1 MELNMGGDDD
11 RIEESSVR
19 LMASS
24 NDGIVDGVGGGESRW
39 VDGSEVDSESP
50 PWSLLDENDSGQG
63 YGSMRRR
70 LVKKPKRVDS
80 FDVEAMEI
88 AGAHHRHSKD
98 LSVWQN
104 LALAFQT
111 LGVVYGDM
119 GTSPLYVFTDVF
131 SKVPIRSEVD
141 VLGALSLVIYTIA
154 LIPLAKYVFIV
165 LKANDNGEGGTF
177 ALYSLICRHAKV
189 NMLPN
194 RQPADENISSYRLKL
209 PTPELERA
217 LNIKETLEKRS
228 SLKTLLLLLVLTGTS
243 MVIGDGI
250 LTPAMSVMS
259 AVSGLQ
265 GEVSGFGTSAVV
277 IVSIIILLGLFSIQ
291 RFGTGKVGFMFAPVL
306 ALWFFSLG
314 AIGIYNLVKYDISVL
329 KALNPAYIYF
339 FFKKNSSAAWSAL
352 GGCVLCITGAEAMF
366 ADLGHF
372 SVQSVQI
379 AFTCVVFPCLL
390 LAYMGQASYLMKY
403 PDSAS
408 RIFYDSVPGSLFWPI
423 FVIATLAATIASQAM
438 ISATFS
444 CVKQAMA
451 LGCFPRLKIVHTSRK
466 LMGQI
471 YIPVIN
477 YFLMIMCIIVVS
489 IFQNTTDI
497 ANAYGIAEVG
507 VMIVSTTLVTL
518 VMLLIWRTNLFLALC
533 FPLVFGS
540 IELIYLSAVLS
551 KILEGG
557 WLPLAFAS
565 FFLCVMYTWNY
576 GSVLK
581 YHSEVREKISMDFML
596 ELGSTLG
603 TVRVPGIGLLYNE
616 LVQGVPSIFGQ
627 FLLSLPAIHSTIVFV
642 CIKYVPVP
650 VVPQEERFLFR
661 RVCPKDY
668 HMFRCV
674 ARYGYKDV
682 RKEGHHVFEQ
692 LLVESLEKFL
702 RREAQDLAIESNLN
716 EYFDNVSE
724 RSRDSGAAGDGTDEL
739 RIPLMQDQRPEEPGS
754 SISEETS
761 PAFPSSVVS
770 LDEDPSLEYELSA
783 LREAMDSGFTYLL
796 AHGDVR
802 AKKNSVFF
810 KKLVINYFYAFLRN
824 NCRAGAAN
832 MSVPHMNILQV
843 GMTYMDPTD
852 FRGVSGEVER
862 LLRQIQV
869 RAHVLDWT
877 SNGSIS
883 GTESKLVAGKIVL
896 IKWVIVKRS
905 ISTCESFPLRPI
917 MDLETGVFQNHVK
930 RESWKTVLTL
940 AYQSL
945 GVVYGDLS
953 TSPLYVYKSTFAE
966 DIQHSETNEEIY
978 GVLSFVFWTL
988 TLVPLLK
995 YVFIVLKA
1003 DDNGEGGT
1011 FALYSLLCRHAR
1023 INSLPNCQVAD
1034 EELYEYKRDAA
1045 TTCLTP
1051 TTTFGSRLKSTL
1063 EKHRVLQRFLLLLAL
1078 IGTCM
1083 VIGDGVLTPAL
1094 SDVEVP
1100 VACTILIGLFALQH
1114 YGTHRVGF
1122 LFAPVVLV
1130 WLMCIS
1136 AIGIYNIIHWNPHV
1150 YQALSPYYMYKF
1162 LRKTQ
1167 RGGWMSLGGILL
1179 CITGSEAMFAD
1190 LGHFSQLS
1198 IKIAFTSLVYPSLIL
1213 AYMGQAAYLSQHH
1226 VIDNDYH
1233 IGFYVSV
1240 PGKLRWPV
1248 LVIAIL
1254 AAVVGSQ
1261 AIITGTFS
1269 IIKQCSALGCFPR
1282 VKIVH
1287 TSSKIHGQIYIPEI
1301 NWTLMLLCLAV
1312 TIGFRDTKRLG
1323 NASGLAV
1330 ITVML
1335 VTTCLMSLV
1344 IVLCWHK
1351 SVFLAICFV
1360 CFFGTIEVLYFSASL
1375 IKFLEGAWVPIAL
1388 SLIFLIVMC
1397 VWHYGILKT
1406 YEFDVQNKV
1415 SINWLLSLGPSLGIV
1430 RVRGIGLIHTE
1441 LVSGIPAIFSHFVTN
1456 LPAFHEVLVFLCIK
1470 SVPVPHV
1477 RAKERFLVGHIGPR
1491 QYRLYRC
1498 IVRYGYRD
1506 VHKDDMEFEKDL
1518 VCSIAEYIR
1527 TGNAE
1532 PNGAKDEMESE
1543 DDKMTVVGTCCTHTD
1558 GIQLREDDVDKIESA
1573 GTSELR
1579 EIKSSPVMQPRK
1591 RVRFIVPD
1599 SSKINRD
1606 AREELQE
1613 LVEAREAGI
1622 AYILGHCYVRAKQG
1636 SSMLKKLVINYG
1648 YEFLRR
1654 NSRAPAYTL
1663 SVPHASTLEVGMVY
1677 SV

>member
-1 MELNMGGDDD
+1 MLKPWRLLVLITTTPRNSINSTLSAVVL
-11 RIEESSVR
+11 RI
-19 LMASS
+19 
-24 NDGIVDGVGGGESRW
+24 
-39 VDGSEVDSESP
+39 
-50 PWSLLDENDSGQG
+50 
-63 YGSMRRR
+63 YGKRAR
-70 LVKKPKRVDS
+70 PKRS
-80 FDVEAMEI
+80 W
-88 AGAHHRHSKD
+88 KD

-111 LGVVYGDM
+111 LGVVYGDL

-154 LIPLAKYVFIV
+154 LIPLAKYVFVV

-177 ALYSLICRHAKV
+177 ALYSLICRYAKV

-228 SLKTLLLLLVLTGTS
+228 SLKTVLLLLVLTGTS

-265 GEVSGFGTSAVV
+265 GEISDFGTSAVV
-277 IVSIIILLGLFSIQ
+277 VVSIIILLGIFSIQ

-314 AIGIYNLVKYDISVL
+314 AIGIYNLVKHDISVL

-372 SVQSVQI
+372 SVQSIQI

-408 RIFYDSVPGSLFWPI
+408 RIFYDSVPGSLFWPV
-423 FVIATLAATIASQAM
+423 FVIATLAAMIASQAM

-471 YIPVIN
+471 YIPIIN

-489 IFQNTTDI
+489 IFRRTTDI

-557 WLPLAFAS
+557 WLPLAFAT

-581 YHSEVREKISMDFML
+581 YQSEVREKISMDFML

-724 RSRDSGAAGDGTDEL
+724 RSRDSGAAGGDGTDEL
-739 RIPLMQDQRPEEPGS
+739 RVPLMHDRRLEDAGS

-761 PAFPSSVVS
+761 SAFPSSVMS

-802 AKKNSVFF
+802 AKKNSFFF
-810 KKLVINYFYAFLRN
+810 KKLVINYFYAFLRK

-843 GMTYMDPTD
+843 GMTYM
-852 FRGVSGEVER
+852 V
-862 LLRQIQV
+862 
-869 RAHVLDWT
+869 
-877 SNGSIS
+877 
-883 GTESKLVAGKIVL
+883 
-896 IKWVIVKRS
+896 
-905 ISTCESFPLRPI
+905 
-917 MDLETGVFQNHVK
+917 
-930 RESWKTVLTL
+930 
-940 AYQSL
+940 
-945 GVVYGDLS
+945 
-953 TSPLYVYKSTFAE
+953 
-966 DIQHSETNEEIY
+966 
-978 GVLSFVFWTL
+978 
-988 TLVPLLK
+988 
-995 YVFIVLKA
+995 
-1003 DDNGEGGT
+1003 
-1011 FALYSLLCRHAR
+1011 
-1023 INSLPNCQVAD
+1023 
-1034 EELYEYKRDAA
+1034 
-1045 TTCLTP
+1045 
-1051 TTTFGSRLKSTL
+1051 
-1063 EKHRVLQRFLLLLAL
+1063 
-1078 IGTCM
+1078 
-1083 VIGDGVLTPAL
+1083 
-1094 SDVEVP
+1094 
-1100 VACTILIGLFALQH
+1100 
-1114 YGTHRVGF
+1114 
-1122 LFAPVVLV
+1122 
-1130 WLMCIS
+1130 
-1136 AIGIYNIIHWNPHV
+1136 
-1150 YQALSPYYMYKF
+1150 
-1162 LRKTQ
+1162 
-1167 RGGWMSLGGILL
+1167 
-1179 CITGSEAMFAD
+1179 
-1190 LGHFSQLS
+1190 
-1198 IKIAFTSLVYPSLIL
+1198 
-1213 AYMGQAAYLSQHH
+1213 
-1226 VIDNDYH
+1226 
-1233 IGFYVSV
+1233 
-1240 PGKLRWPV
+1240 
-1248 LVIAIL
+1248 
-1254 AAVVGSQ
+1254 
-1261 AIITGTFS
+1261 
-1269 IIKQCSALGCFPR
+1269 
-1282 VKIVH
+1282 
-1287 TSSKIHGQIYIPEI
+1287 
-1301 NWTLMLLCLAV
+1301 
-1312 TIGFRDTKRLG
+1312 
-1323 NASGLAV
+1323 
-1330 ITVML
+1330 
-1335 VTTCLMSLV
+1335 
-1344 IVLCWHK
+1344 
-1351 SVFLAICFV
+1351 
-1360 CFFGTIEVLYFSASL
+1360 
-1375 IKFLEGAWVPIAL
+1375 
-1388 SLIFLIVMC
+1388 
-1397 VWHYGILKT
+1397 
-1406 YEFDVQNKV
+1406 
-1415 SINWLLSLGPSLGIV
+1415 
-1430 RVRGIGLIHTE
+1430 
-1441 LVSGIPAIFSHFVTN
+1441 
-1456 LPAFHEVLVFLCIK
+1456 
-1470 SVPVPHV
+1470 
-1477 RAKERFLVGHIGPR
+1477 
-1491 QYRLYRC
+1491 
-1498 IVRYGYRD
+1498 
-1506 VHKDDMEFEKDL
+1506 
-1518 VCSIAEYIR
+1518 
-1527 TGNAE
+1527 
-1532 PNGAKDEMESE
+1532 
-1543 DDKMTVVGTCCTHTD
+1543 
-1558 GIQLREDDVDKIESA
+1558 
-1573 GTSELR
+1573 
-1579 EIKSSPVMQPRK
+1579 
-1591 RVRFIVPD
+1591 
-1599 SSKINRD
+1599 
-1606 AREELQE
+1606 
-1613 LVEAREAGI
+1613 
-1622 AYILGHCYVRAKQG
+1622 
-1636 SSMLKKLVINYG
+1636 
-1648 YEFLRR
+1648 
-1654 NSRAPAYTL
+1654 
-1663 SVPHASTLEVGMVY
+1663 
-1677 SV
+1677 

>member
-1 MELNMGGDDD
+1 MEGDDD

-19 LMASS
+19 LVGSS
-24 NDGIVDGVGGGESRW
+24 NDGIVDGGGGGVGESRW

-70 LVKKPKRVDS
+70 LVKKPKSVDS

-88 AGAHHRHSKD
+88 AGAHHHHSKD

-111 LGVVYGDM
+111 LGVVYGDL

-154 LIPLAKYVFIV
+154 LIPLAKYVFVV

-177 ALYSLICRHAKV
+177 ALYSLICRYAKV

-194 RQPADENISSYRLKL
+194 RQPADENISSFRLKL

-228 SLKTLLLLLVLTGTS
+228 SLKTVLLLLVLTGTS

-265 GEVSGFGTSAVV
+265 GEISDFGTSAVV
-277 IVSIIILLGLFSIQ
+277 VVSIIILLGIFSIQ
-291 RFGTGKVGFMFAPVL
+291 RFGTGKVGFMFSPVL

-314 AIGIYNLVKYDISVL
+314 AIGIYNLVKHDIRVL

-372 SVQSVQI
+372 SVQSIQI

-408 RIFYDSVPGSLFWPI
+408 RIFYDSVPGSLFWPV
-423 FVIATLAATIASQAM
+423 FVIATLAAMIASQAM

-471 YIPVIN
+471 YIPIIN

-489 IFQNTTDI
+489 IFQRTTDI

-557 WLPLAFAS
+557 WLPLAFAT

-581 YHSEVREKISMDFML
+581 YQSEVREKISMDFML

-724 RSRDSGAAGDGTDEL
+724 RSRDSGAAGGDGTDEL
-739 RIPLMQDQRPEEPGS
+739 RVPLMHDQRLEDAGS

-761 PAFPSSVVS
+761 SAFPSSVMS

-802 AKKNSVFF
+802 AKKNSFFF
-810 KKLVINYFYAFLRN
+810 KKLVINYFYAFLRK

-843 GMTYMDPTD
+843 GMTYM
-852 FRGVSGEVER
+852 V
-862 LLRQIQV
+862 
-869 RAHVLDWT
+869 
-877 SNGSIS
+877 
-883 GTESKLVAGKIVL
+883 
-896 IKWVIVKRS
+896 
-905 ISTCESFPLRPI
+905 
-917 MDLETGVFQNHVK
+917 
-930 RESWKTVLTL
+930 
-940 AYQSL
+940 
-945 GVVYGDLS
+945 
-953 TSPLYVYKSTFAE
+953 
-966 DIQHSETNEEIY
+966 
-978 GVLSFVFWTL
+978 
-988 TLVPLLK
+988 
-995 YVFIVLKA
+995 
-1003 DDNGEGGT
+1003 
-1011 FALYSLLCRHAR
+1011 
-1023 INSLPNCQVAD
+1023 
-1034 EELYEYKRDAA
+1034 
-1045 TTCLTP
+1045 
-1051 TTTFGSRLKSTL
+1051 
-1063 EKHRVLQRFLLLLAL
+1063 
-1078 IGTCM
+1078 
-1083 VIGDGVLTPAL
+1083 
-1094 SDVEVP
+1094 
-1100 VACTILIGLFALQH
+1100 
-1114 YGTHRVGF
+1114 
-1122 LFAPVVLV
+1122 
-1130 WLMCIS
+1130 
-1136 AIGIYNIIHWNPHV
+1136 
-1150 YQALSPYYMYKF
+1150 
-1162 LRKTQ
+1162 
-1167 RGGWMSLGGILL
+1167 
-1179 CITGSEAMFAD
+1179 
-1190 LGHFSQLS
+1190 
-1198 IKIAFTSLVYPSLIL
+1198 
-1213 AYMGQAAYLSQHH
+1213 
-1226 VIDNDYH
+1226 
-1233 IGFYVSV
+1233 
-1240 PGKLRWPV
+1240 
-1248 LVIAIL
+1248 
-1254 AAVVGSQ
+1254 
-1261 AIITGTFS
+1261 
-1269 IIKQCSALGCFPR
+1269 
-1282 VKIVH
+1282 
-1287 TSSKIHGQIYIPEI
+1287 
-1301 NWTLMLLCLAV
+1301 
-1312 TIGFRDTKRLG
+1312 
-1323 NASGLAV
+1323 
-1330 ITVML
+1330 
-1335 VTTCLMSLV
+1335 
-1344 IVLCWHK
+1344 
-1351 SVFLAICFV
+1351 
-1360 CFFGTIEVLYFSASL
+1360 
-1375 IKFLEGAWVPIAL
+1375 
-1388 SLIFLIVMC
+1388 
-1397 VWHYGILKT
+1397 
-1406 YEFDVQNKV
+1406 
-1415 SINWLLSLGPSLGIV
+1415 
-1430 RVRGIGLIHTE
+1430 
-1441 LVSGIPAIFSHFVTN
+1441 
-1456 LPAFHEVLVFLCIK
+1456 
-1470 SVPVPHV
+1470 
-1477 RAKERFLVGHIGPR
+1477 
-1491 QYRLYRC
+1491 
-1498 IVRYGYRD
+1498 
-1506 VHKDDMEFEKDL
+1506 
-1518 VCSIAEYIR
+1518 
-1527 TGNAE
+1527 
-1532 PNGAKDEMESE
+1532 
-1543 DDKMTVVGTCCTHTD
+1543 
-1558 GIQLREDDVDKIESA
+1558 
-1573 GTSELR
+1573 
-1579 EIKSSPVMQPRK
+1579 
-1591 RVRFIVPD
+1591 
-1599 SSKINRD
+1599 
-1606 AREELQE
+1606 
-1613 LVEAREAGI
+1613 
-1622 AYILGHCYVRAKQG
+1622 
-1636 SSMLKKLVINYG
+1636 
-1648 YEFLRR
+1648 
-1654 NSRAPAYTL
+1654 
-1663 SVPHASTLEVGMVY
+1663 
-1677 SV
+1677 